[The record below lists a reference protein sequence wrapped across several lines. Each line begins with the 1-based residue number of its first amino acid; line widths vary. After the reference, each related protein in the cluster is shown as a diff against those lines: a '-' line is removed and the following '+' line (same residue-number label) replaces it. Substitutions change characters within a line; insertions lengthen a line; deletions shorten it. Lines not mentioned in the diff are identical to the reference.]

1 LLSYSFWCAK
11 IAITS
16 FWRASYS
23 SGKKSFT
30 EKKRN
35 KAYLLLEIGKSLA
48 GIWKGLVG
56 KAMPAGG
63 EAMV

>member
-1 LLSYSFWCAK
+1 M
-11 IAITS
+11 
-16 FWRASYS
+16 
-23 SGKKSFT
+23 
-30 EKKRN
+30 
-35 KAYLLLEIGKSLA
+35 EIGKSLA